1 MKRKEDEDEHF
12 NLFMCIKK
20 LDSKSQLLLSTI
32 FSLQLLKQQSEE
44 IGFLCPKGLP
54 RNSTCNNCNRNLEKF
69 IIHQGST
76 FTLLTE
82 IKEEKSF
89 ES

>member
-1 MKRKEDEDEHF
+1 MKRKEDEHF

-32 FSLQLLKQQSEE
+32 FSLQLLKQQSDE

-54 RNSTCNNCNRNLEKF
+54 RILHV
-69 IIHQGST
+69 IIEMGILRS
-76 FTLLTE
+76 LSY
-82 IKEEKSF
+82 IKEAHSHIVNRD
-89 ES
+89 